1 MVHRAGLTAGAT
13 LALAGLSLAAVCK
26 VYYPPAASAA
36 RPAVAASAAL
46 SGTATASATLA
57 ASATLSPATATA
69 TRTRRP
75 VTTPTLEAA
84 RMTATAARIA
94 TSGTLAA
101 ATMTAAAERT
111 ATLPPPFSTVD
122 PCVCLTPPPGP
133 SECADIIATLH
144 AGYRSAF
151 ATQTALARGTDT
163 PTLPPSVTPSPTLVT
178 PSGTPT
184 PLPTVEATPTRAMPP
199 THTPTATLTPWPD
212 ACTAGG
218 RTSCRVLLPFAYLR
232 RAVRR

>member
-1 MVHRAGLTAGAT
+1 MTQRAWGAV
-13 LALAGLSLAAVCK
+13 ALAAGVLTLAAVCK
-26 VYYPPAASAA
+26 PRYMLSA
-36 RPAVAASAAL
+36 
-46 SGTATASATLA
+46 LA
-57 ASATLSPATATA
+57 QEP
-69 TRTRRP
+69 TRTPRP
-75 VTTPTLEAA
+75 VTTATIEAA
-84 RMTATAARIA
+84 RMTATAARLA
-94 TSGTLAA
+94 TSGTVTAQV
-101 ATMTAAAERT
+101 ATWTAEAIASATVTPTAT

-184 PLPTVEATPTRAMPP
+184 PLPTDEPTPTPALPP
-199 THTPTATLTPWPD
+199 THTPTVTLTPWPD